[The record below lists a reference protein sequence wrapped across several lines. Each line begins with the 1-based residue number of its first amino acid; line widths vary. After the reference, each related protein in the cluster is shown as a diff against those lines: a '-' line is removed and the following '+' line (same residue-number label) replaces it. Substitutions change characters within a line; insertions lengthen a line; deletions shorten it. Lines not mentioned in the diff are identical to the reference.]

1 MRYALNV
8 IRINACKTPDEFSTF
23 VNQGELKLEAQLNEV
38 VKRILELPALHFIGL
53 TGPTCAGKT
62 TAAKKLT
69 AGLEKNGKRVH
80 VISLDDFYH
89 SKEYLHE
96 LALKK
101 GRTELDYDSEE
112 TINIHLLSECVESL
126 LEQKPTQLPMFN
138 FRTGKREKGA
148 LIQLRQND
156 IVLFEGIQL
165 LYPRIDKILSERAC
179 RSIFICPLTALEV
192 GGESFLPNEIR
203 LMRRLVRDYLFRNTP
218 PEFTLQL
225 WKSVRENEE
234 KSIFPYVSKCSFEV
248 DSTMPY
254 GLGILKPHL
263 EEILATVPKNS
274 PFRKDADRIR
284 EQIQAV
290 QEVPEHLIGVNSLY
304 KEFV

>member
-1 MRYALNV
+1 M
-8 IRINACKTPDEFSTF
+8 
-23 VNQGELKLEAQLNEV
+23 QGELRLEARLNEV
-38 VKRILELPALHFIGL
+38 TKRLLGFSELHFIGL

-69 AGLEKNGKRVH
+69 AEFEKNGKRVH
-80 VISLDDFYH
+80 VVSLDDFYH

-96 LALKK
+96 LVLRK
-101 GRTELDYDSEE
+101 GRNELDYDSED

-126 LEQKPTQLPMFN
+126 LAQKPTQLPTFN

-156 IVLFEGIQL
+156 VVLFEGIQL
-165 LYPRIDKILSERAC
+165 LYPRVDQILSERAC
-179 RSIFICPLTALEV
+179 QSVFICPLTALAV
-192 GGESFLPNEIR
+192 GEELFLPNEIR
-203 LMRRLVRDYLFRNTP
+203 LMRRLVRDHLFRSTSA
-218 PEFTLQL
+218 EFTLQL

-234 KSIFPYVSKCSFEV
+234 KSIFPYVSKCRFEV

-254 GLGILKPHL
+254 GLGILKPCL
-263 EEILATVPKNS
+263 EEILETVPKGS
-274 PFRKDADRIR
+274 PFREIADRIR
-284 EQIQAV
+284 ERIQCVQAV
-290 QEVPEHLIGVNSLY
+290 PEALIGANSLY